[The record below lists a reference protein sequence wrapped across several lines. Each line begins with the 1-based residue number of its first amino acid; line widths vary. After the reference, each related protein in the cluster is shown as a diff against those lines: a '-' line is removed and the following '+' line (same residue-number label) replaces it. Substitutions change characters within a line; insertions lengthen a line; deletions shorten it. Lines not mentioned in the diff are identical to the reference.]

1 MFRILSLITFMFLFH
16 FSWASKLLIPMD
28 NGEQN
33 NHLKAYGIAY
43 WVLQN
48 DIEIEWLLNYRGGS
62 FLMDNYKTIEE
73 ECIIV
78 SKSKKVLIT
87 QIMFNLKFF
96 KCLCVF
102 CTHDCLNLFNDVFI

>member
-1 MFRILSLITFMFLFH
+1 
-16 FSWASKLLIPMD
+16 MD

-62 FLMDNYKTIEE
+62 FLIDYFKTIEE
-73 ECIIV
+73 ECIIRGV
-78 SKSKKVLIT
+78 SYDIIADVQALSLIH
-87 QIMFNLKFF
+87 I
-96 KCLCVF
+96 
-102 CTHDCLNLFNDVFI
+102 

>member
-1 MFRILSLITFMFLFH
+1 MFRFSTLLAFILVFH
-16 FSWASKLLIPMD
+16 TVWASKLLIPMD
-28 NGEQN
+28 DSEQN

-73 ECIIV
+73 ECIIRGV
-78 SKSKKVLIT
+78 SYEIIADVQVKK
-87 QIMFNLKFF
+87 
-96 KCLCVF
+96 
-102 CTHDCLNLFNDVFI
+102 